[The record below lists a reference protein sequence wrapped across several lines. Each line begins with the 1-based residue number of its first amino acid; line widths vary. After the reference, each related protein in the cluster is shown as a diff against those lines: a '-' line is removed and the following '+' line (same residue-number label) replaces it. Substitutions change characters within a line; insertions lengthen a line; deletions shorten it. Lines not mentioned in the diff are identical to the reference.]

1 MHDYNTWPY
10 HVWQSTNNIKT
21 YFKMNLVVPTPS
33 SWQRNLTLVNGETPS
48 GRISAENQS
57 SEKKERRNPDY
68 WAIYP
73 FEWL

>member
-1 MHDYNTWPY
+1 
-10 HVWQSTNNIKT
+10 
-21 YFKMNLVVPTPS
+21 MNLVVPTPS

-68 WAIYP
+68 
-73 FEWL
+73 